1 MAESLVRTLRKPWR
15 ALRFWQH
22 GAAGTNPDADDEL
35 LQGIVETTP
44 ECIKVMARDGSLIH
58 MNPAGLKM
66 IEAESIIEV
75 EGKPILAFIAP
86 EDREVWQANHE
97 RVCAGAKL
105 SWEFRFLGLRGT
117 RRYMETHAAPIE
129 MPDGTIAQLAITRD
143 ITERKRA
150 ETRQK
155 TLLDELHHRVK
166 NNMQALGGLIRA
178 SQREA
183 TSEEARQV
191 LASASERVDAMAA
204 AHQALYNADD
214 FETVDGHELIGR
226 VCTTVQETYGNGL
239 KITTETRGMKLPNDS
254 AVPVALLLNELLT
267 NSFKYGRNGRDCV
280 HVLVRLSGEDDTLVL
295 VVQDDGP
302 GFQPQET
309 GRRASGLGLVR
320 ALAKQIGGSLA
331 IHREDGATVVLRF
344 KPRNWIDQRA

>member
-143 ITERKRA
+143 ITERK
-150 ETRQK
+150 
-155 TLLDELHHRVK
+155 
-166 NNMQALGGLIRA
+166 
-178 SQREA
+178 REA